1 MFNEYSYIL
10 QNNIYCSMLA
20 FLLSLILIFIDGK
33 ISRENRKAKHT
44 IKISLMVS
52 ILVYIF
58 LNITKMNGSMVGG
71 SANINIGTLPTGENI
86 ICTQPDW

>member
-20 FLLSLILIFIDGK
+20 FLLSLILIFIDSK
-33 ISRENRKAKHT
+33 ISRENRKVKHT
-44 IKISLMVS
+44 IKISFMVS

-58 LNITKMNGSMVGG
+58 LNIAKINNPMVGG
-71 SANINIGTLPTGENI
+71 PNINIGSLPTGENI